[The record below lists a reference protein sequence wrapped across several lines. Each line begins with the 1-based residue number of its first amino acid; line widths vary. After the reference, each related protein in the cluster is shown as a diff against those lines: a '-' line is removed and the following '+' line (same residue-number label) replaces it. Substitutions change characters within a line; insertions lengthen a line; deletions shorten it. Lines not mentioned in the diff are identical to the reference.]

1 MTLPTLIQY
10 LLVALIVVGIVAV
23 LRLWSVLGSARV
35 TLANLETTRLEVS
48 ETLKRMDTTLATTEQ
63 VMREEVAPTLRAAR
77 ATLDN
82 VEVTTRALAET
93 TSALRR
99 LTGKAES
106 VTDTRRLLSAGGA
119 LFHLVTHRNGK
130 PANAE
135 KPAGNGLFSGLALGI
150 GARVAGLLT
159 RHRPQRAA
167 KPALPPAEAAPE
179 APPKA
184 KRKQKALPRGDG
196 H

>member
-10 LLVALIVVGIVAV
+10 LLAILLVVGIVAV

-35 TLANLETTRLEVS
+35 TLANLETTRLEAT
-48 ETLKRMDTTLATTEQ
+48 ETLKRMDTTLATAEQ
-63 VMREEVAPTLRAAR
+63 LMREEVAPTLQAAR

-99 LTGKAES
+99 LTGKAET

-119 LFHLVTHRNGK
+119 LFQLVASRNGK
-130 PANAE
+130 PA
-135 KPAGNGLFSGLALGI
+135 KNGGHASGLLNGLALGI
-150 GARVAGLLT
+150 GTRLAGLLT
-159 RHRPQRAA
+159 RRTRPAA
-167 KPALPPAEAAPE
+167 KPALPPGP
-179 APPKA
+179 A
-184 KRKQKALPRGDG
+184 KDG
-196 H
+196 RD